1 VFVDNTFLYSFFFTF
16 NKKKKKKKK
25 SILTNNSKYTQ
36 KNLNLVSLLGS
47 ITIKKQ
53 IKKKKNSLKR
63 IVELKLILPYMS

>member
-16 NKKKKKKKK
+16 NKKKKKK
-25 SILTNNSKYTQ
+25 SILTNNSKYPQ

>member
-16 NKKKKKKKK
+16 NKKKK
-25 SILTNNSKYTQ
+25 NNSKYPQ